1 MIPQIAGAI
10 GFIAGFS
17 IATVIWCIFIMN
29 T

>member
-17 IATVIWCIFIMN
+17 IATVIWCIIWMN